1 MANYASWPSSGLEL
15 FFLLLYFDLRDTGLE
30 LEGTQLHEQRR
41 VPSRPLF
48 SRTLACQKCVWLLS
62 LKSPKKI
69 LFIIPLPLV
78 AFASVW
84 YSGRCSMDGS
94 KASIAQSAKGLNWPP
109 GPCFLASGDSYTNS
123 AVLFLSSGP
132 SSRVILHRRGLQLC
146 RRNCASPSTVAVAA
160 PAANTASA
168 ANNIVV

>member
-1 MANYASWPSSGLEL
+1 
-15 FFLLLYFDLRDTGLE
+15 
-30 LEGTQLHEQRR
+30 
-41 VPSRPLF
+41 
-48 SRTLACQKCVWLLS
+48 
-62 LKSPKKI
+62 
-69 LFIIPLPLV
+69 
-78 AFASVW
+78 
-84 YSGRCSMDGS
+84 MDGS
-94 KASIAQSAKGLNWPP
+94 KTSIAQSAKGLNWPP

-168 ANNIVV
+168 AAAAAASSPAAAPASAADTIATAAAATTNTTTAAAATEHRPGAWGLEL